1 MSKRADAPKTV
12 AELRAYL
19 QRGAPFLAQKARR
32 PTGFEVVDRLLGGG
46 FPKGA
51 VTVIAGRAGNGRMSL
66 AAALLAAETRSG
78 RATAWIDGRCTLY
91 PPALA
96 LHGVLL
102 NRLLMIRSQRP
113 EAIRAAEQILQSGAF
128 SCIVMSGLDRRL
140 LSSQRARR
148 IQSMSEGTQVST
160 LMLVEPEQAV
170 RLTHVSLKLSVRR
183 KHHGIAIQVD
193 KDRAAASS
201 GRRALWVENA
211 AAGLSAQH
219 DEDERASTPNA
230 EQH

>member
-1 MSKRADAPKTV
+1 MSKRAAPKTV
-12 AELRAYL
+12 EELRVYL

-32 PTGFEVVDRLLGGG
+32 PTGLEVVDHLLGGG

-51 VTVIAGRAGNGRMSL
+51 VTVIAGRAGDGRMSL
-66 AAALLAAETRSG
+66 ATALLAAETRAG
-78 RATAWIDGRCTLY
+78 RTAAWIDGRCTLY

-102 NRLLMIRSQRP
+102 NRLLMVRSQRP
-113 EAIRAAEQILQSGAF
+113 EVIRAAEQILQSGAF
-128 SCIVMSGLDRRL
+128 SCIVMSGLDRF

-148 IQSMSEGTQVST
+148 IQSMSEGTQVAT

-170 RLTHVSLKLSVRR
+170 RLTHVSLKLSVKR

-193 KDRAAASS
+193 KDRAAANS
-201 GRRALWVENA
+201 GHRALWA
-211 AAGLSAQH
+211 DDTRGG
-219 DEDERASTPNA
+219 
-230 EQH
+230 